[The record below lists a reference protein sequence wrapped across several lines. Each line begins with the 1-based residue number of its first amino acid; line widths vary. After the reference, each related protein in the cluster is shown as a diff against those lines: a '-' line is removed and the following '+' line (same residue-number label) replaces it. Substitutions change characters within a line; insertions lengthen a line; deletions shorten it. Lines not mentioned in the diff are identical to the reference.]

1 MTVSALT
8 SGPGRANR
16 SLPVPVLPLPA
27 PPLPPDAIGVGVFSF
42 LLLVFLPFC
51 VLSSGSMYQ

>member
-1 MTVSALT
+1 MTVSALA
-8 SGPGRANR
+8 SGPGRANG
-16 SLPVPVLPLPA
+16 SLLVPVLPLPA

-42 LLLVFLPFC
+42 LPLVFLPFC